1 MSTPSRPWTEYPL
14 EHLCA
19 HPTVLAIDPG
29 GTTGWSAISVRP
41 EALSNPKVSIL
52 ENITLWEHGQI
63 DCLVDEIAGVH
74 ELVERVSGAAG
85 AVVLLEQFVIRRFDQ
100 KEDFLSPV
108 RITAAFDYAARQL
121 LGVRTYRQQPSEAM
135 TTCTDA
141 RLKEWGLYERAGGMG
156 HARDADR
163 HGILWLR
170 KAKDP
175 KQGRVRRHE
184 WWPHIY
190 TDDGGIVD

>member
-1 MSTPSRPWTEYPL
+1 VSD
-14 EHLCA
+14 
-19 HPTVLAIDPG
+19 PTVLAVDPG
-29 GTTGWSAISVRP
+29 GTTGWSILSVRP
-41 EALSNPKVSIL
+41 EALGDPKISIL
-52 ENITLWEHGQI
+52 ENITLWNHGQI
-63 DCLVDEIAGVH
+63 DCLTDEIGGVQA
-74 ELVERVSGAAG
+74 LVQVARAFPE
-85 AVVLLEQFVIRRFDQ
+85 AVLLLEQFVIRRFDQ

-108 RITAAFDYAARQL
+108 RITAAFDYA
-121 LGVRTYRQQPSEAM
+121 VREAFGACTYRQQPSEAM

-175 KQGRVRRHE
+175 KLGRVRRHE

-190 TDDGGIVD
+190 ADDGGIVD